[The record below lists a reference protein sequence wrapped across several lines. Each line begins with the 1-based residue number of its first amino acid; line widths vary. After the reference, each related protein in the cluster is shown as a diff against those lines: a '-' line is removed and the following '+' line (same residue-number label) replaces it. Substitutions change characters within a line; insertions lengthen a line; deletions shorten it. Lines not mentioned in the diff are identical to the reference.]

1 MKALEIRR
9 AEKLGGAVAVPGA
22 KNSVLALMAAA
33 CLSDETVTLHNV
45 PGISDVS
52 VVADILRAMGG
63 RIGRVGRTAVIDPQ
77 GITAAVI
84 DPADAKKIRTA
95 YYFIGALLARF
106 GRVSVGYAGG
116 DDFVHRPID
125 QHLKGFR
132 AMGATV
138 TQFSDHYVVEA
149 PRLSG
154 ADILFDTITSG
165 ATMNLMMAAVRAK
178 GRTVLRN
185 AARDPEVVDLAV
197 LLNEMGAS
205 VIGAGTDVIRIEGV
219 SHLRGATH
227 AVIPDR
233 LIAASLVTALGV
245 TGGRLVLE
253 NIVPEHLTNLVAKYR
268 EIGYAFETDHD
279 QLLVAETD
287 GCIRA
292 TRARI
297 GMYPL
302 FSPDFQQPLTAL
314 LLKAPGTSVV
324 SDRIYPLRF
333 NQCPEFQRMGAVLRH
348 RAGSVR
354 IQGGMPLT
362 GTRVHAGDIRAGTA
376 LIIAGL
382 QAEGTTILTGAEH
395 LERGFEDV
403 VSLFSDIG
411 APIRW
416 LAADAV
422 PAETAAMAGGR

>member
-1 MKALEIRR
+1 MNALEIRR
-9 AEKLGGAVAVPGA
+9 ADKLGGAVAIPGA
-22 KNSVLALMAAA
+22 KNSVLALLAAA
-33 CLSDETVTLHNV
+33 CLSDESVTLHNV
-45 PGISDVS
+45 PGISDVA
-52 VVADILRAMGG
+52 VVADIIRGMGG
-63 RIGRVGRTAVIDPQ
+63 RIERVGRTAVIDPE
-77 GITAAVI
+77 GIGAAVI
-84 DPADAKKIRTA
+84 DPTDAKKIRTA

-106 GRVSVGYAGG
+106 GHVSVGYAGG

-138 TQFSDHYVVEA
+138 AQYADHYVVEA
-149 PRLSG
+149 PRLVG

-205 VIGAGTDVIRIEGV
+205 VVGAGTDVIRIEGV
-219 SHLRGATH
+219 SRLRGATH

-233 LIAASLVTALGV
+233 LIAASLITALGV

-253 NIVPEHLTNLVAKYR
+253 NVVPEHLANLTAKYG
-268 EIGYAFETDHD
+268 EIGYSFETDHD

-287 GCIRA
+287 GRIQP

-302 FSPDFQQPLTAL
+302 FSPDFQQPLSAL
-314 LLKAPGTSVV
+314 LLKAQGVSVI

-333 NQCPEFQRMGAVLRH
+333 NQCPEFLRMGATLRY

-354 IQGGMPLT
+354 IHGGRPLT
-362 GTRVHAGDIRAGTA
+362 GMPVHAGDIRAGTA

-382 QAEGTTILTGAEH
+382 LAEGTTILTGAEH

-411 APIRW
+411 APIRRLSPESLTGHEAPGA
-416 LAADAV
+416 LA
-422 PAETAAMAGGR
+422 